1 MNKHILIACAF
12 LVFSVGSASA
22 EESMED
28 IINIFESVT
37 IEMMKVY
44 TNPQIADIQARY
56 CKNLYEALQKQG
68 FNKEQSI
75 KIVTTQCSLRNI
87 YVE

>member
-22 EESMED
+22 EEPMEAMGNIIESM
-28 IINIFESVT
+28 T

-44 TNPQIADIQARY
+44 TNPKTADIHARY

-75 KIVTTQCSLRNI
+75 KIVTSQCSLRNI
-87 YVE
+87 YVQ

>member
-12 LVFSVGSASA
+12 VVFSVGSASA
-22 EESMED
+22 AEPMEDMANILESM
-28 IINIFESVT
+28 T
-37 IEMMKVY
+37 TEMTKIY
-44 TNPQIADIQARY
+44 TNPETADIQARY

-75 KIVTTQCSLRNI
+75 KIVISQCSLRKI

>member
-1 MNKHILIACAF
+1 MNKHILIACTF

-22 EESMED
+22 AEPMEDMTNIIESM
-28 IINIFESVT
+28 T

-44 TNPQIADIQARY
+44 TNPNIADIQARY
-56 CKNLYEALQKQG
+56 CKYLYEALQEQG

-75 KIVTTQCSLRNI
+75 KIVVSQCSLRNI
-87 YVE
+87 YVQ

>member
-12 LVFSVGSASA
+12 LVFPVGSASA
-22 EESMED
+22 EEFMEGMGNIMESM
-28 IINIFESVT
+28 T

-44 TNPQIADIQARY
+44 TNPETADIQARY

-75 KIVTTQCSLRNI
+75 KIVISQCSLRKI